1 MSSWLLRLYVDRV
14 AAKAT
19 ASLEVAN
26 RVIYVWK
33 GSVTLRASGQVATL
47 AENSAWYGPAAC
59 EAMGGAHGVTLL
71 RWELTRERS
80 PAGAGLTHE
89 ARVDLDAGAHIMRCD
104 RVDFPLGGI
113 AYTHVHQ
120 GPGIRLLLSGEI
132 RVEVSG
138 HARTIE
144 PGQAWF
150 ETGPDPVIAFASKE
164 QPTSFARCMI
174 LPLALRGKSSI
185 RYVKAEDAGKPKTQ
199 QYQLFVDE
207 PIAI

>member
-1 MSSWLLRLYVDRV
+1 MSFWFRLYVDRV
-14 AAKAT
+14 EAKAT
-19 ASLEVAN
+19 ASFEVVN
-26 RVIYVWK
+26 RVLYVWR
-33 GSVTLRASGQVATL
+33 GSLTVRASGQVATL
-47 AENSAWYGPAAC
+47 AENSGWYGAVPC
-59 EAMGGAHGVTLL
+59 EATGGAHGVTLL
-71 RWELTRERS
+71 RWELTHERS

-89 ARVDLDAGAHIMRCD
+89 ARVELDAGAHLMRCD

-113 AYTHVHQ
+113 AYAHVHQ
-120 GPGIRLLLSGEI
+120 GPGIRVLLSGEI
-132 RVEVSG
+132 RVEVGG
-138 HARTIE
+138 HARTIQ

-150 ETGPDPVIAFASKE
+150 ETGPEPVIAFASKE

-185 RYVKAEDAGKPKTQ
+185 RYIDAEDADKPTPQ